1 MVCIDSLTSFHHVIR
16 GQERVSEYYA
26 RLANSLRRLSSL
38 FNIPILVT
46 SWALYEHTVHENV
59 GKSQYMGTGPSH
71 PHAVSLKKTLWRQYF
86 PGEWLRNVDRRIVLQ
101 RREVRGFVM
110 GIGLEEAE
118 RERERRDSVVKRGSV
133 VGWVEGD
140 ERREFEMFITESG
153 VRIPM

>member
-1 MVCIDSLTSFHHVIR
+1 
-16 GQERVSEYYA
+16 
-26 RLANSLRRLSSL
+26 
-38 FNIPILVT
+38 
-46 SWALYEHTVHENV
+46 
-59 GKSQYMGTGPSH
+59 MGTGPSH

-133 VGWVEGD
+133 VGWLEGD